1 MPVIKRIHYSIHN
14 TGTGAALE
22 RTSKNLPPLFPDVFH
37 SSIHRCL
44 AITALVFL
52 GSLVSGYAVTLLPQ
66 EQAIA
71 DDMVGNSDQGRPYM
85 VLDPIIEAVARARA
99 EDMATRNYF
108 SEVNPDGVAA
118 DYLLTQAGYKLPS
131 WWSTAPATN
140 YVESIAAGSSDPRR
154 SGPPG

>member
-1 MPVIKRIHYSIHN
+1 M
-14 TGTGAALE
+14 
-22 RTSKNLPPLFPDVFH
+22 FH

-118 DYLLTQAGYKLPS
+118 NYLLTQAGYKLPS

-140 YVESIAAGSSDPRR
+140 YVESIAAGSSDPATIWTAWMNSPPHKEHLLAQNSFLRHRDPLRR
-154 SGPPG
+154 RLRL